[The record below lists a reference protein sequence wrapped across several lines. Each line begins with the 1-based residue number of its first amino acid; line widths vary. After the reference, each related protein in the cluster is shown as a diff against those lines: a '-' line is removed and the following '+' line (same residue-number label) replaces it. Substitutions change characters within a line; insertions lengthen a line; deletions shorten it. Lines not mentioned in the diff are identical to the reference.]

1 MRPVS
6 RRLKERTIE
15 LWYPF
20 GVGCRVAACAV
31 QVRFVEPNQ
40 LNEVFD
46 SDVSERLDAVLSDA
60 MDQDDVVLDFHFVGN
75 VPQPIFI
82 FAEVLGDLGNS
93 GDVMDHSISWW
104 PSIIR

>member
-1 MRPVS
+1 MVSIRCRPQ
-6 RRLKERTIE
+6 
-15 LWYPF
+15 
-20 GVGCRVAACAV
+20 GCRLRSPGSLC
-31 QVRFVEPNQ
+31 RTNQ

-60 MDQDDVVLDFHFVGN
+60 MDQDDVVLDFHCVGN